1 MKKEKP
7 TNDSKKESL
16 EPKPKTMTLDMTE
29 VILQGYQDDIDWA
42 KKFKGAQVLTMSN
55 N

>member
-1 MKKEKP
+1 MEKEKP
-7 TNDSKKESL
+7 TKNFRKKL
-16 EPKPKTMTLDMTE
+16 VKPKPKVMTLDMTE

-42 KKFKGAQVLTMSN
+42 KKFKGAQVLMMSN